1 MTLPIFV
8 IYSSLA
14 LPLLLFGLTW
24 RRGHSHASK
33 TLIVPTLS
41 AALLLV
47 AVMRDV
53 RVALLGADYSDRLY
67 TIIEINALI
76 ALAAAIYFSVTRR
89 WIAGLASLMLAA
101 GWLYMGVVNS
111 AL

>member
-8 IYSSLA
+8 ICSSLA

-24 RRGHSHASK
+24 RRGHPSK
-33 TLIVPTLS
+33 TRIVPTLS

-53 RVALLGADYSDRLY
+53 RVTLLGADYSDRLY
-67 TIIEINALI
+67 TIIEINAWI
-76 ALAAAIYFSVTRR
+76 AIVATVYSGVTKR
-89 WIAGLASLMLAA
+89 WIAGLASLILAA
-101 GWLYMGVVNS
+101 GWIYMGAVNS
-111 AL
+111 VL